1 MSNAPRSRDE
11 IILRRQVLLA
21 LGAMPDVL
29 VMVNEAN
36 AVTKLSRLIEDKK
49 AAAQAVLP
57 EERFGL
63 GRGSPDLV
71 VGVRGRVLFR
81 ELKTEDGRLSPE
93 QIEWHAQAR
102 MRGLDVEVWRSVE
115 EALADVERARTAGR
129 FVRGVYR
136 AACAECHDTG
146 VDASTGE
153 GCGCK
158 KKGRRA

>member
-1 MSNAPRSRDE
+1 MKPRSREE

-21 LGAMPDVL
+21 LGAFPDVL

-36 AVTKLSRLIEDKK
+36 AVTKMARLVEDKK

-63 GRGSPDLV
+63 GRGSTDLV

-81 ELKTEDGRLSPE
+81 ELKTEGGRLSPE

-102 MRGLDVEVWRSVE
+102 LRGLDVDVWRSVAEAVAAVE
-115 EALADVERARTAGR
+115 E
-129 FVRGVYR
+129 VRRG
-136 AACAECHDTG
+136 
-146 VDASTGE
+146 
-153 GCGCK
+153 
-158 KKGRRA
+158 

>member
-1 MSNAPRSRDE
+1 MSAPRSREE

-21 LGAMPDVL
+21 LGSMPDVL

-36 AVTKLSRLIEDKK
+36 AVTKMALLVKDKK

-102 MRGLDVEVWRSVE
+102 LRGLDVDVWRSVE
-115 EALADVERARTAGR
+115 QAVEE
-129 FVRGVYR
+129 V
-136 AACAECHDTG
+136 
-146 VDASTGE
+146 
-153 GCGCK
+153 
-158 KKGRRA
+158 RRAGSR

>member
-1 MSNAPRSRDE
+1 MSAPRSREE

-21 LGAMPDVL
+21 LGSMPDVL

-36 AVTKLSRLIEDKK
+36 AVTKMALLVKDKK

-102 MRGLDVEVWRSVE
+102 LRGLDVDVWRSVE
-115 EALADVERARTAGR
+115 QAVEEVRACR
-129 FVRGVYR
+129 
-136 AACAECHDTG
+136 
-146 VDASTGE
+146 
-153 GCGCK
+153 
-158 KKGRRA
+158 

>member
-1 MSNAPRSRDE
+1 MRSREE

-21 LGAMPDVL
+21 LSKIPDVL

-36 AVTKLSRLIEDKK
+36 AVTKMSLLVKDKK

-93 QIEWHAQAR
+93 QVIWHERAR
-102 MRGLDVEVWRSVE
+102 AIGLDVDVWRSVE
-115 EALADVERARTAGR
+115 QAVEE
-129 FVRGVYR
+129 V
-136 AACAECHDTG
+136 
-146 VDASTGE
+146 
-153 GCGCK
+153 
-158 KKGRRA
+158 RRASSR

>member
-1 MSNAPRSRDE
+1 VKPRSREE

-36 AVTKLSRLIEDKK
+36 AVTKMARLVEDKK

-63 GRGSPDLV
+63 GRGSTDLV

-81 ELKTEDGRLSPE
+81 ELKTEGGRLSPE

-102 MRGLDVEVWRSVE
+102 LRGLDVDVWRSVAEAVAAVE
-115 EALADVERARTAGR
+115 E
-129 FVRGVYR
+129 VRRG
-136 AACAECHDTG
+136 
-146 VDASTGE
+146 
-153 GCGCK
+153 
-158 KKGRRA
+158 

>member
-1 MSNAPRSRDE
+1 MIRSREE

-21 LGAMPDVL
+21 LGSMPDVL

-36 AVTKLSRLIEDKK
+36 AVTKMALLVKDKK

-63 GRGSPDLV
+63 GRGSTDLV

-102 MRGLDVEVWRSVE
+102 LRGLDVDVWRSVAEAVAAVE
-115 EALADVERARTAGR
+115 E
-129 FVRGVYR
+129 VRG
-136 AACAECHDTG
+136 
-146 VDASTGE
+146 
-153 GCGCK
+153 CG
-158 KKGRRA
+158 R

>member
-1 MSNAPRSRDE
+1 MSAPRSREE
-11 IILRRQVLLA
+11 IILRRQILLA
-21 LGAMPDVL
+21 LGSMPDVL

-36 AVTKLSRLIEDKK
+36 AVTKMALLVKDKK

-102 MRGLDVEVWRSVE
+102 LRGLDVGVWRSVE
-115 EALADVERARTAGR
+115 QAVEE
-129 FVRGVYR
+129 V
-136 AACAECHDTG
+136 
-146 VDASTGE
+146 
-153 GCGCK
+153 
-158 KKGRRA
+158 RRAGSR

>member
-1 MSNAPRSRDE
+1 MKPRSREE

-21 LGAMPDVL
+21 LGAFPDVL

-36 AVTKLSRLIEDKK
+36 AVTKMARLVTDKK

-63 GRGSPDLV
+63 GRGSPDLLI
-71 VGVRGRVLFR
+71 GVRGRVLFR

-102 MRGLDVEVWRSVE
+102 LRGLDVDVWRSVAEAVAAVE
-115 EALADVERARTAGR
+115 E
-129 FVRGVYR
+129 VRRG
-136 AACAECHDTG
+136 
-146 VDASTGE
+146 
-153 GCGCK
+153 
-158 KKGRRA
+158 

>member
-1 MSNAPRSRDE
+1 MIRSREE
-11 IILRRQVLLA
+11 IILRRQILLA
-21 LGAMPDVL
+21 LGSMPDVL

-36 AVTKLSRLIEDKK
+36 AVTKMALLVKDKK

-102 MRGLDVEVWRSVE
+102 LRGLDVDVWRSVE
-115 EALADVERARTAGR
+115 QAVEE
-129 FVRGVYR
+129 V
-136 AACAECHDTG
+136 
-146 VDASTGE
+146 
-153 GCGCK
+153 
-158 KKGRRA
+158 RRAGSR

>member
-1 MSNAPRSRDE
+1 MSAPRSREE

-21 LGAMPDVL
+21 LGSMPDVL

-36 AVTKLSRLIEDKK
+36 AVTKMALLVKDKK

-63 GRGSPDLV
+63 GRGSTDLV

-102 MRGLDVEVWRSVE
+102 LRGLDVGVWRSVE
-115 EALADVERARTAGR
+115 QAVEE
-129 FVRGVYR
+129 V
-136 AACAECHDTG
+136 
-146 VDASTGE
+146 
-153 GCGCK
+153 
-158 KKGRRA
+158 RRAGSR

>member
-1 MSNAPRSRDE
+1 MAFEARSREE
-11 IILRRQVLLA
+11 IILRREVLNA
-21 LGAMPDVL
+21 LGAFPDVL

-36 AVTKLSRLIEDKK
+36 AVTKMSLLVRDKK

-93 QIEWHAQAR
+93 QVNWHERAR
-102 MRGLDVEVWRSVE
+102 AIGLNVDVWRSVE
-115 EALADVERARTAGR
+115 QAVEE
-129 FVRGVYR
+129 V
-136 AACAECHDTG
+136 
-146 VDASTGE
+146 
-153 GCGCK
+153 
-158 KKGRRA
+158 RRASSR

>member
-1 MSNAPRSRDE
+1 MKSRSRDE

-21 LGAMPDVL
+21 LGKFSDVL

-63 GRGSPDLV
+63 GQGSTDLV
-71 VGVRGRVLFR
+71 IGVRGRVLFR

-93 QIEWHAQAR
+93 QIKWHAQAR
-102 MRGLDVEVWRSVE
+102 LRGLDVGVWRSVAEAVAAVE
-115 EALADVERARTAGR
+115 EA
-129 FVRGVYR
+129 RGGK
-136 AACAECHDTG
+136 TWLI
-146 VDASTGE
+146 
-153 GCGCK
+153 
-158 KKGRRA
+158 

>member
-1 MSNAPRSRDE
+1 MIRSREE
-11 IILRRQVLLA
+11 IILRRQILLA
-21 LGAMPDVL
+21 LGSMPDVL

-36 AVTKLSRLIEDKK
+36 AVTKMALLVKDKK

-102 MRGLDVEVWRSVE
+102 LRGLDVDVWRSVE
-115 EALADVERARTAGR
+115 EAVAAVEE
-129 FVRGVYR
+129 VRGCR
-136 AACAECHDTG
+136 
-146 VDASTGE
+146 
-153 GCGCK
+153 
-158 KKGRRA
+158 

>member
-1 MSNAPRSRDE
+1 MIRSREE
-11 IILRRQVLLA
+11 IILRRQILLA
-21 LGAMPDVL
+21 LGSMPDVL

-36 AVTKLSRLIEDKK
+36 AVTKMALLVKDKK

-63 GRGSPDLV
+63 GRGSTDLV

-102 MRGLDVEVWRSVE
+102 LRGLDVDVWRSVE
-115 EALADVERARTAGR
+115 QAVEE
-129 FVRGVYR
+129 VRRG
-136 AACAECHDTG
+136 
-146 VDASTGE
+146 
-153 GCGCK
+153 
-158 KKGRRA
+158 

>member
-1 MSNAPRSRDE
+1 MKSRSRDE

-21 LGAMPDVL
+21 LGKFSDVL

-49 AAAQAVLP
+49 AAAMAVLP

-63 GRGSPDLV
+63 GQGSTDLV

-93 QIEWHAQAR
+93 QIKWHAQAR
-102 MRGLDVEVWRSVE
+102 LRGLDVGVWRSVAEAVAAVE
-115 EALADVERARTAGR
+115 EA
-129 FVRGVYR
+129 RGGK
-136 AACAECHDTG
+136 TWLI
-146 VDASTGE
+146 
-153 GCGCK
+153 
-158 KKGRRA
+158 